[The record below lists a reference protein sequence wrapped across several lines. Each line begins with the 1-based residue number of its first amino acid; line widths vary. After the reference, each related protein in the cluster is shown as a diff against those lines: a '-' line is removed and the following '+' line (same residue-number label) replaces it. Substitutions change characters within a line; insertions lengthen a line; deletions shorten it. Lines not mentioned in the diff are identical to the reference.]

1 MAYNPKD
8 YYFHKAKKENYA
20 ARSAFKLEE
29 IDRRFRI
36 LRPGMKVLDLGA
48 APGSWSQYSS
58 RKIGSKGRILGIDL
72 VPVKVTLPNAK
83 FLVADM
89 REIDLAETMKAEGI
103 EPPFDCVLSDMAPKT
118 IGVKENDQMRSFE
131 LSVLA
136 LETAR
141 RFIKP
146 GGNFVVKFF
155 HSDDFEQLRQMMR
168 QDYNKVEILRP
179 QSTRKESKEIFLIG
193 LGFKGAPASG
203 SPV

>member
-29 IDRRFRI
+29 IDRRFHI
-36 LRPGMKVLDLGA
+36 IRPAMKILDLGA
-48 APGSWSQYSS
+48 APGSWSQYCS
-58 RKIGSKGRILGIDL
+58 RKIGSKGRILGVDL
-72 VPVKVTLPNAK
+72 VPIKITLPNAK

-89 REIDLAETMKAEGI
+89 REVDLAETMKAEGI

-141 RFIKP
+141 RFIKT
-146 GGNFVVKFF
+146 GGTFVVKFF
-155 HSDDFEQLRQMMR
+155 HSNDFEELRNMMR
-168 QDYNKVEILRP
+168 KEYTKVEILRP
-179 QSTRKESKEIFLIG
+179 ASTRKESKEIFLIG

-203 SPV
+203 NPV